1 MHEVVGRALPPRPPR
16 AVAKACEAPRRADSD
31 SYYVVHVVGRSP
43 PVRHRLDVAR
53 AREAPRGYKRS
64 GQRRFLLRCTL
75 CMSSP
80 LSGLYVCCSNVP
92 TVGWLPNTEEI
103 LKDSVRLNA

>member
-1 MHEVVGRALPPRPPR
+1 MHEWSAARCHRDYRAPWQKHVKRR
-16 AVAKACEAPRRADSD
+16 GAPIPIRITLCMSWAA
-31 SYYVVHVVGRSP
+31 H
-43 PVRHRLDVAR
+43 RHRLDVAR
-53 AREAPRGYKRS
+53 ARDAPRGYKRS

-103 LKDSVRLNA
+103 LKDSISS